1 MHDRSES
8 DRSTARDSNKAKFQ
22 RTIHQSSI
30 RNHINDQ
37 YFLPS
42 STSSRLLSYTV
53 PSSLAPFIELNDM
66 SDSNNQPS
74 ATSPNM
80 RPANPLD
87 SPEETDVTSYQQ
99 GPILPVELV
108 NLVARFLYDSR
119 SLKTIAQL
127 NRTSKT
133 VREETLSVLYETVV
147 YKCVPSFT
155 RTVSFDAISG
165 WRYTK

>member
-1 MHDRSES
+1 VRDRSES

-22 RTIHQSSI
+22 GPFHQPSI
-30 RNHINDQ
+30 RNHIIDQ
-37 YFLPS
+37 CFLPPP
-42 STSSRLLSYTV
+42 TSSSLLSYTV
-53 PSSLAPFIELNDM
+53 PSSLVPLMELNDM
-66 SDSNNQPS
+66 SDSNDQPL
-74 ATSPNM
+74 ATSPSM
-80 RPANPLD
+80 PSADPLD
-87 SPEETDVTSYQQ
+87 SSEESNAALSQR

-133 VREETLSVLYETVV
+133 VREETLGVLYETVV
-147 YKCVPSFT
+147 YKCVPSFA